1 MNYYFKIN
9 IINKKIV
16 LKSKRFVGCVIYYD
30 IMLSILLFYLFLNF
44 YHYIYIEMFE
54 LLGG

>member
-30 IMLSILLFYLFLNF
+30 IMLGILLFYLFLNF
-44 YHYIYIEMFE
+44 YQYIYIEMFE

>member
-16 LKSKRFVGCVIYYD
+16 LKSKRFVDCVIYYD
-30 IMLSILLFYLFLNF
+30 IMLGILLFYLFLNF
-44 YHYIYIEMFE
+44 YQYIYIEMSE

>member
-16 LKSKRFVGCVIYYD
+16 LKSKNFVDCLIYCG
-30 IMLSILLFYLFLNF
+30 IMLSIMLFYLLLNF
-44 YHYIYIEMFE
+44 YQYIYIETFE